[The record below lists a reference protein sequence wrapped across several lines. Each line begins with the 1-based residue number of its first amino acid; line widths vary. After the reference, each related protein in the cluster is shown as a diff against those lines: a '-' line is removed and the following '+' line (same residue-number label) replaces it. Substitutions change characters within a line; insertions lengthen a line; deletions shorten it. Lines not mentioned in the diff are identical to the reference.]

1 VVCFFSLYSEIQELE
16 AYDDFLVELLQKMHI
31 GCSWDFMDDELWSKI
46 MTVKPQ
52 PIDLSKYDDTTT
64 EGHVRDIAPIVK
76 HCFSTDDASVALK
89 RLESE
94 AKAFKVLEKG
104 YNSFSKLDKKLA
116 QDWFKFTRSVE
127 KTNFQDTLAEEVK
140 YFEGHK

>member
-1 VVCFFSLYSEIQELE
+1 
-16 AYDDFLVELLQKMHI
+16 
-31 GCSWDFMDDELWSKI
+31 
-46 MTVKPQ
+46 
-52 PIDLSKYDDTTT
+52 
-64 EGHVRDIAPIVK
+64 
-76 HCFSTDDASVALK
+76 
-89 RLESE
+89 
-94 AKAFKVLEKG
+94 VLEKG